1 MAAAAFITICGSTET
16 RFGYFGQETSN
27 SAIGVIYSKGFFYC
41 MRYKHH
47 SFSAPSTELAV
58 RLRCVYSNVE
68 LNIAV
73 AFEKCA
79 RKRRSGQHRNNPGK
93 KSHARNIRLIRLRPR
108 PSTCSGLAIALRS
121 STEQTRRARDSCSHR
136 SSSPTKRPTAGEP
149 RPFDRH

>member
-16 RFGYFGQETSN
+16 RFGYFSQETSN
-27 SAIGVIYSKGFFYC
+27 SASRYLQQGLFYC
-41 MRYKHH
+41 MRYKHD
-47 SFSAPSTELAV
+47 SFTAPSTELAV

-79 RKRRSGQHRNNPGK
+79 RERRNGQHRNNNPGK

-108 PSTCSGLAIALRS
+108 PSTCSGPAIALRS

-136 SSSPTKRPTAGEP
+136 SSSPTKRRTAGEP